1 MRRISLFFLLFA
13 VLLPLSA
20 HAINCTWDTVPT
32 NINFGNYLPLSG
44 SAVTGTSAFQFT
56 CTPPATAT
64 LMLSRGGSATY
75 NPRTMTRTTAP
86 VSTASYNL
94 FMDAANT
101 IIWGDGT
108 SGTQFLTFNSTPGNK
123 KLAGTIYGTVPAGLN
138 LRPGT
143 YTDTI
148 QATLDWGTGI
158 DQRFFT
164 ATVTV
169 ISECTVSSSTVNFG
183 AYDPVSANAVTPNDS
198 TGTVNVFCTTGTLA
212 TVSLDVGSH
221 ASGSTRRLLGTSGDL
236 LTYEIYLDAPRTIVW
251 NTVNTDSGTSVSK
264 LTPISGGF
272 TAYGRIPAGQDVRTG
287 SYSDTVLVTVNY
299 F

>member
-1 MRRISLFFLLFA
+1 MRRISLLFLAFA
-13 VLLPLSA
+13 ALLPFSA
-20 HAINCTWDTVPT
+20 EAINCSWDVVPT

-44 SAVTGTSAFQFT
+44 SAVTGTSSYQFT

-86 VSTASYNL
+86 VSTANYNL
-94 FMDAANT
+94 FMDAANS

-108 SGTQFLTFNSTPGNK
+108 SGTQFLTFPSTSGNK
-123 KLAGTIYGTVPAGLN
+123 TSTGTIYGTVPAGLN

-169 ISECTVSSSTVNFG
+169 ISECTVSTSSVNFG
-183 AYDPVSANAVTPNDS
+183 AYDPVSANASTPNDS
-198 TGTVNVFCTTGTLA
+198 TGTVNVYCTAGTLA
-212 TVSLDVGSH
+212 TVALDLGSH
-221 ASGSTRRLLGTSGDL
+221 ASGSTRRLLGSTGDL
-236 LTYEIYLDAPRTIVW
+236 LTYELYLDSARTVIW
-251 NTVNTDSGTSVSK
+251 NAVNTDSGTSVSK
-264 LTPISGGF
+264 LTPINGGF
-272 TAYGRIPAGQDVRTG
+272 TAYGRIAAGQDVG
-287 SYSDTVLVTVNY
+287 MGNYGDTVLVTVNY

>member
-1 MRRISLFFLLFA
+1 MRRIAFFCFA
-13 VLLPLSA
+13 VLLPMSVQ
-20 HAINCTWDTVPT
+20 AINCTWDTVPT

-44 SAVTGTSAFQFT
+44 SAVTGTSSFQFT

-75 NPRTMTRTTAP
+75 NPRTMTRTTPP
-86 VSTASYNL
+86 VSTANYNL

-108 SGTQFLTFNSTPGNK
+108 SGTQFLTFVATPGNK
-123 KLAGTIYGTVPAGLN
+123 TTSGTIYGTVPAGLN

-183 AYDPVSANAVTPNDS
+183 AYDPVSANASTPNDS
-198 TGTVNVFCTTGTLA
+198 TGTVNVYCTTGTLA
-212 TVSLDVGSH
+212 TVSLDAGSH
-221 ASGSTRRLLGTSGDL
+221 ASGSTRRLLGTTGDF
-236 LTYEIYLDAPRTIVW
+236 LTYEIYNDSARSVVW

-264 LTPISGGF
+264 LTPINGGF
-272 TAYGRIPAGQDVRTG
+272 TAYGRIPAAQDVRIG